1 MLIQKSKIKQLI
13 NSKGLSVSAIS
24 YDSID
29 RLVSEVI
36 DKVCLNTT
44 NDGMKTVMPQHCH
57 LNQAVAKA
65 SESVKLENVEPE
77 IKKMSQYL
85 QKWIDHRFDGHVT
98 LHISLT
104 RFAKGDVRRSDIG

>member
-1 MLIQKSKIKQLI
+1 MIQKSKVKKLI
-13 NSKGLSVSAIS
+13 NSKGLSISAQS
-24 YDSID
+24 YDHIE
-29 RLVSEVI
+29 RLVTGLI
-36 DKVCLNTT
+36 DAVCLNTT
-44 NDGMKTVMPQHCH
+44 NDSMKTVMPQHCH
-57 LNQAVAKA
+57 LIQAVTKT